1 MRLGT
6 RFADSDLQTS
16 SDPFKMTQTGA
27 KPRSARRKRGLPH
40 VCEVTLTIAICA
52 GAGAPISAE
61 RPIDEQLRDA
71 DVALATAVDQ
81 ARGQF
86 EAGQYVEV
94 INTVNA
100 HTASASNAEALMWVG
115 RARLEL
121 RDYAAAIVDL
131 ERAVALAP
139 NDSETHRWLGRAYGE
154 EADRTRSFSLA
165 RRVRIQFEEAVRLA
179 PTNVAAHRD
188 LLEFHLEAPKIVGG
202 RDRRAQQEVDA
213 LAALD
218 PTAGRLARGAYL
230 KHHDDAA
237 RAAAEYAA
245 VLESMPANID
255 YVFEVADYYED
266 VGDTAGLQRAI
277 TVATGINASDSRV
290 LYYRGVVEVMRRAD
304 VGGAESSLKAYLVVP
319 PRSDRPSAVKTHEW
333 LGRLYEHVGSRAK
346 AIAEYARALAL
357 APERKSVKEALRRLE
372 PR

>member
-1 MRLGT
+1 M
-6 RFADSDLQTS
+6 AYN
-16 SDPFKMTQTGA
+16 GA
-27 KPRSARRKRGLPH
+27 KPRSATRKTGIPH
-40 VCEVTLTIAICA
+40 LCEVALTIAICA
-52 GAGAPISAE
+52 GAGALIRAE
-61 RPIDEQLRDA
+61 RSIDEQRRDA
-71 DVALATAVDQ
+71 DVALASALDQ

-94 INTVNA
+94 INTLKA
-100 HTASASNAEALMWVG
+100 HAASASNAEALVWVG
-115 RARLEL
+115 RAHLEL

-139 NDSETHRWLGRAYGE
+139 DDSETHRWLGHAYGE

-165 RRVRIQFEEAVRLA
+165 RRVRIQFEEAVRLDR
-179 PTNVAAHRD
+179 TNVAAHRD
-188 LLEFHLEAPKIVGG
+188 LLEFHLQAPWIVGG

-245 VLESMPANID
+245 VLESTPANID
-255 YVFEVADYYED
+255 DVFEVADYYED
-266 VGDTAGLQRAI
+266 VGDAAGLQRAI
-277 TVATGINASDSRV
+277 AVATAINGSDPRV
-290 LYYRGVVEVMRRAD
+290 LYYRGVVEVMKRAD
-304 VGGAESSLKAYLVVP
+304 VGSAESSLKSYLAVP
-319 PRSDRPSAVKTHEW
+319 PRSDRPSPVKTHEW